1 MSPLSD
7 SQSSVLLILGL
18 GYVPENGRCQMDEVV
33 LNLLEEFSLG
43 LS

>member
-7 SQSSVLLILGL
+7 SQSSALLILGL
-18 GYVPENGRCQMDEVV
+18 GHVPENGQCQMDEVV